1 MLSSNP
7 HAVDELHDSDVA
19 SHAHPRDRTGVIIEG
34 LKQLAWWSLRI
45 LVILAGTYVTWLL
58 LGKFWRGILPVA
70 LAIIVT
76 TVLWTPT
83 QWLCRLKLPRAVAAL
98 ITLLGSVGVVGAFFA
113 FIAPSVAQQMPG
125 LYFQGF
131 EGIQRIELWLQGPP
145 LNLHDEDL
153 NNYFASGTAWL
164 QNQSG
169 TIAERLFAGLGKA
182 SSIVVNVGIVL
193 VLTFFFLKD
202 GDRFLP
208 WLNSVVGRRAGGP
221 LRELLAR
228 CWVTLSGFI
237 RAQAIVS
244 FVDAAFIG
252 FGLVIMGIP
261 LPLVLAMLT
270 FFAGFVP
277 IVGAFVA
284 GALAVMVAFVAKG
297 LTAAIVVLVIV
308 VAVQQLEGN
317 ILSPLL
323 QSRAMNLHPAVVL
336 LSVTIGGSLFGI
348 LGAFFAVP
356 VAAMVA
362 VLLRFIGDMID
373 LKTGARTPEEVEFV
387 SQREFFSEL
396 FPTTPARS
404 EAACPKDE

>member
-1 MLSSNP
+1 
-7 HAVDELHDSDVA
+7 
-19 SHAHPRDRTGVIIEG
+19 
-34 LKQLAWWSLRI
+34 
-45 LVILAGTYVTWLL
+45 
-58 LGKFWRGILPVA
+58 
-70 LAIIVT
+70 
-76 TVLWTPT
+76 
-83 QWLCRLKLPRAVAAL
+83 
-98 ITLLGSVGVVGAFFA
+98 
-113 FIAPSVAQQMPG
+113 
-125 LYFQGF
+125 
-131 EGIQRIELWLQGPP
+131 
-145 LNLHDEDL
+145 
-153 NNYFASGTAWL
+153 
-164 QNQSG
+164 
-169 TIAERLFAGLGKA
+169 
-182 SSIVVNVGIVL
+182 
-193 VLTFFFLKD
+193 
-202 GDRFLP
+202 
-208 WLNSVVGRRAGGP
+208 
-221 LRELLAR
+221 
-228 CWVTLSGFI
+228 
-237 RAQAIVS
+237 
-244 FVDAAFIG
+244 
-252 FGLVIMGIP
+252 MGIP
-261 LPLVLAMLT
+261 LALVLAMLT